1 MKDRERQR
9 KIEMVCASLEVK
21 CYVRTAPIFIS
32 RYKSEILLGV
42 TATAADR
49 CKGVAVKE

>member
-1 MKDRERQR
+1 MYERH
-9 KIEMVCASLEVK
+9 LLL
-21 CYVRTAPIFIS
+21 S
-32 RYKSEILLGV
+32 RVNKSEILLGV

>member
-1 MKDRERQR
+1 MR
-9 KIEMVCASLEVK
+9 VK
-21 CYVRTAPIFIS
+21 CYVRTAPIFMS
-32 RYKSEILLGV
+32 CYKSDILLGV

>member
-1 MKDRERQR
+1 
-9 KIEMVCASLEVK
+9 MVCASLEVK
-21 CYVRTAPIFIS
+21 CFVRTAPIFIS
-32 RYKSEILLGV
+32 RYKSEILLAV

>member
-1 MKDRERQR
+1 M
-9 KIEMVCASLEVK
+9 MVCASLEVK

-32 RYKSEILLGV
+32 RYKSKIILGV

-49 CKGVAVKE
+49 CKGVAVIE